1 MAFKGLNFIECVH
14 ESYLPFLN
22 LYIIKGSKW
31 AFMALGESLFWASIF
46 LEDIYFS
53 GVKFWS
59 FFFVFSIMTI
69 FRGFSIL
76 RGRIDI
82 GLPLLQ
88 ILLFLGLCFTCLSFL
103 FLFFTSFFS
112 CYQPCLS
119 NNVIDLIVL
128 QYPILFHASIHIK
141 II

>member
-1 MAFKGLNFIECVH
+1 
-14 ESYLPFLN
+14 
-22 LYIIKGSKW
+22 
-31 AFMALGESLFWASIF
+31 MALGESLFWASIF

-103 FLFFTSFFS
+103 FLFFYQLSFQGCEGHCEEGRHKKRRTWMRKWKATMTIVWELEPPKLDDIPLGLFPLS
-112 CYQPCLS
+112 FVIPLCY
-119 NNVIDLIVL
+119 
-128 QYPILFHASIHIK
+128 YPKSKGF
-141 II
+141 